1 MPGKTVLFHEE
12 ARRKIMAG
20 VNTLADAVK
29 ITLGPRGRNVIIER
43 PFGPPM
49 LANSGVVVAKEVVI
63 TDPFENIGAQMV
75 REVASRTSDV
85 AGDGTTTATTLAQ
98 AMVRE
103 GMKHVTAGLNPMDIK
118 RGIDIAVN
126 AAILDI
132 QRFAKP
138 CSSKKEI
145 AQVASISANSDTTV
159 GNMIAQAMEK
169 VGKDGAVT
177 VEDGSGLVSELEIV
191 EGMQFDRGYLSP
203 YFVNANDKRASLL
216 ENALVLIC
224 DTKISS
230 INSLLPLLEIIVKQ
244 NKPLLIIA
252 EDVEGE
258 ALATLVV
265 NSVRGAIKVC
275 AVKGPGFGDRRKA
288 LLEDIAIITGATVL
302 SQDAGIDIEHVSLE
316 QLGQAKRI
324 EVYKDETTIIGGH
337 SDAEKLT
344 ARITGLRHDIDNT
357 KSEYDKQ
364 KLVERLAK
372 LSGGVAVIKVGAATE
387 TEMKERKVRVEDAL
401 HATRA
406 AVEEGII
413 PGGGVALIQA
423 RRALFSLNGINADQD
438 AGIHIVQRALEEP
451 LRQIVMNAGL
461 DPSVIVTQVSQ
472 GAAGFGYNAADNSY
486 GDMFGMGIID
496 PVKVTRCALQ
506 NAASIAGLL
515 LTTDCVIAQEK
526 KTNGDSHA
534 DVNEMLYR

>member
-12 ARRKIMAG
+12 ARRKVLAG

-43 PFGPPM
+43 SFGPPM

-63 TDPFENIGAQMV
+63 TDPFENMGAQMV

-118 RGIDIAVN
+118 RGIDLAIN
-126 AAILDI
+126 TAILEI
-132 QRFAKP
+132 QRLSRP
-138 CSSKKEI
+138 CTSSKEI
-145 AQVASISANSDTTV
+145 AQVASISANSDLAV
-159 GNMIAQAMEK
+159 GNMIALAMEK

-203 YFVNANDKRASLL
+203 YFVNSNDKRASLL
-216 ENALVLIC
+216 ENALILIC
-224 DTKISS
+224 DKKISS
-230 INSLLPLLEIIVKQ
+230 INALLPLLEITVKQ

-288 LLEDIAIITGATVL
+288 ILEDIAVITGATVL
-302 SQDAGIDIEHVSLE
+302 SSDTGTDIEHVSLE
-316 QLGQAKRI
+316 QLGQARRI

-337 SDAEKLT
+337 SDNDKLT
-344 ARITGLRHDIDNT
+344 KHIAGIRKDIEET
-357 KSEYDKQ
+357 KSDYDKQ
-364 KLVERLAK
+364 KLIERLAK
-372 LSGGVAVIKVGAATE
+372 ISGGVAVIKVGAATE

-413 PGGGVALIQA
+413 PGGGVALIRA
-423 RRALFSLNGINADQD
+423 RLALSSLNGINSDQD
-438 AGIHIVQRALEEP
+438 AGIHIVQRAMEEP
-451 LRQIVMNAGL
+451 LRQIVINAGL
-461 DPSVIVTQVSQ
+461 DPSVIVNQVAQ
-472 GAAGFGYNAADNSY
+472 GTANFGYNAADNSF
-486 GDMFGMGIID
+486 GDMFTMGIID
-496 PVKVTRCALQ
+496 PVKVTRSALQ
-506 NAASIAGLL
+506 NSASIAGLL
-515 LTTDCVIAQEK
+515 LTTDCIIAQRKEA
-526 KTNGDSHA
+526 NDQSHP
-534 DVNEMLYR
+534 DMNEMLYQ